1 MADEERKDYTESKNS
16 FMDILARGGEGM
28 IDGFAKSNPMI
39 GGALQ
44 AMVGTQDYQDRVDAR
59 NYEREQREHG
69 RQVMAEWNQNK
80 ATRDAVNQATL
91 KSAQAEGMKADEYMS
106 PEAQAARK
114 AGYKADTEKSKLQSA
129 QAKYGQSMVWSQR
142 QNDYSKNMT
151 QNYIN
156 HYAGDPNCTMSIGE
170 ITSMANSPAVQ
181 TAIKAQ
187 YWLDNMLRIGSGD
200 KDAFDEIDNELNQM
214 GWDAYF
220 DGDVMYLK
228 MGNENAIPVTRESFS
243 MIGNIISGNMFAEQ
257 QARDAVS
264 LNNSIGNPDRMWN
277 RKMTEAAS
285 KFTGGNYAEAKK
297 FIEGYTSRLTPEQ
310 GAWIRLS
317 QAYEDFGDT
326 SLPMNAKMNELAAC
340 MESLQRLGYGV
351 EGFDPSNPATIMMA
365 TIKELGNTNGK
376 TYTFQEFGELCK
388 QKDTVSR
395 DVAARINENMM
406 RYAQDTMLKAAQ
418 NVKDT
423 GKAAKGEED
432 GDEDPE
438 ETRRNEIRAMFEN
451 DERFW
456 PLNDN
461 DQESVINAYDHY
473 EKRLQNKLDQYNVK
487 NASELPYEVLFAL
500 DSAWNKEVDGIDF
513 DSPVKEMLDQVT
525 ASRKTAE
532 KEQKRKDKEFKTKLA
547 IDSYEAYGKRNVVPD
562 KTYAASQDV
571 SNKDEYDKRWEEA
584 QRESARL
591 RKAEQAEKKIAP
603 KKKDYAQRVN
613 YFPRKQEK

>member
-1 MADEERKDYTESKNS
+1 MADEEKKDYTESKNS
-16 FMDILARGGEGM
+16 FMDILARGGEGL

-69 RQVMAEWNQNK
+69 RQVMAEWYQNK
-80 ATRDAVNQATL
+80 ATRDAVNQATM

-151 QNYIN
+151 QDYIN

-187 YWLDNMLRIGSGD
+187 YWLDNMLWIGCGD

-243 MIGNIISGNMFAEQ
+243 MLGNIISGNMAAEQ
-257 QARDAVS
+257 QARDAVC

-297 FIEGYTSRLTPEQ
+297 FIEGYTNRLSPEQ
-310 GAWIRLS
+310 CAWMRLS

-376 TYTFQEFGELCK
+376 TYTFQEFGELCN

-395 DVAARINENMM
+395 DIAGRITENMM
-406 RYAQDTMLKAAQ
+406 RFAQDTMLKAAQ

-423 GKAAKGEED
+423 AKAAKGEED
-432 GDEDPE
+432 EA
-438 ETRRNEIRAMFEN
+438 AM
-451 DERFW
+451 
-456 PLNDN
+456 
-461 DQESVINAYDHY
+461 QEKKAREAFN
-473 EKRLQNKLDQYNVK
+473 
-487 NASELPYEVLFAL
+487 
-500 DSAWNKEVDGIDF
+500 
-513 DSPVKEMLDQVT
+513 
-525 ASRKTAE
+525 KTALQLWGYTYSGLDDDEKDKLYSAKNDLDVLVNQYFERENVDKVTSLSAEALEDMRVGWDKTIKSLNLSSSDFKFPFKELLDAKKKERDKQKTEEKKAKKTDSMDVSDLLRQRRKERESKEE
-532 KEQKRKDKEFKTKLA
+532 KERELDDKARRAAQQTMSLSSQQLNGWGN
-547 IDSYEAYGKRNVVPD
+547 SYGR
-562 KTYAASQDV
+562 S
-571 SNKDEYDKRWEEA
+571 
-584 QRESARL
+584 SAL
-591 RKAEQAEKKIAP
+591 
-603 KKKDYAQRVN
+603 
-613 YFPRKQEK
+613 